1 MYNTVITDSLSEQNE
16 HDKLFHMCQA
26 EGDVSIVSSKTMKV
40 GEWEGDN
47 SRTAEQQKL
56 HKIDGH
62 YHISFGILMTF

>member
-1 MYNTVITDSLSEQNE
+1 MITDSLSEWNE
-16 HDKLFHMCQA
+16 LDKLFNICQA

-40 GEWEGDN
+40 GERGKQQ
-47 SRTAEQQKL
+47 TTEQQKL